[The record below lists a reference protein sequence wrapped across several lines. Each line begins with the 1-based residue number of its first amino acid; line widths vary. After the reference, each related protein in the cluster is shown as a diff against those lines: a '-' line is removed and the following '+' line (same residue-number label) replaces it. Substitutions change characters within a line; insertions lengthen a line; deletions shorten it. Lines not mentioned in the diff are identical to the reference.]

1 MLPLSAYAESNTEMS
16 PDKTALTLDDVESIA
31 IENSLDIDIAR
42 AIVEKSE
49 VNVRDEEKIYEDYKG
64 NTFNMDMVQQ
74 INGLMI
80 MNEENYNIAV
90 MQLELDEKNIMF
102 TEDKIKIEAI
112 NYYYDVIYKKE
123 NASIKE
129 MMLKIN
135 KDKLD
140 ELNLKYELGNVASVE
155 LEKAENNYK
164 NVLMDYE
171 DALMDYDFS
180 IKNLNAFLGYDY
192 ETETEVI
199 GNLTCEYF
207 STELAVQ
214 EMIEN
219 AKDNSYSYQSA
230 VLNLQKKRI
239 FSEYTH
245 SGTYLGKEALADTII
260 AESTTLNIAKD
271 IELSI
276 YQTLNDFV
284 KLENNID
291 RYTRELQQI
300 KNTIEM
306 KETKY
311 TMGLISSDELD
322 IEYNNL
328 QQSNLNLST
337 AKKNY
342 CIKKIEFQN
351 MIK

>member
-1 MLPLSAYAESNTEMS
+1 
-16 PDKTALTLDDVESIA
+16 
-31 IENSLDIDIAR
+31 
-42 AIVEKSE
+42 
-49 VNVRDEEKIYEDYKG
+49 
-64 NTFNMDMVQQ
+64 
-74 INGLMI
+74 
-80 MNEENYNIAV
+80 
-90 MQLELDEKNIMF
+90 
-102 TEDKIKIEAI
+102 
-112 NYYYDVIYKKE
+112 
-123 NASIKE
+123 
-129 MMLKIN
+129 MLKIN

-239 FSEYTH
+239 
-245 SGTYLGKEALADTII
+245 LV
-260 AESTTLNIAKD
+260 ST
-271 IELSI
+271 
-276 YQTLNDFV
+276 
-284 KLENNID
+284 
-291 RYTRELQQI
+291 
-300 KNTIEM
+300 
-306 KETKY
+306 
-311 TMGLISSDELD
+311 LIVVP
-322 IEYNNL
+322 I
-328 QQSNLNLST
+328 
-337 AKKNY
+337 
-342 CIKKIEFQN
+342 
-351 MIK
+351 